1 MNQKQA
7 LQNNIEAIRAVFKWH
22 EGLTLSEEEVETM
35 LSFKGWG
42 FVKALLYNPYNDQEW
57 ITVAEGDKQ
66 LRPVIQQLH
75 DLLQD
80 KLSEKAYKEVVA
92 SIKAAVLD
100 AYYTPAVVVDTF
112 MEIVQEYADIKTVY
126 DPAAGGGVFALS
138 AIQNIE
144 NLQKVTMYEKDMLTS
159 KVLECVMSTLPAK
172 SRYTVHNKGFEES
185 DKSEDG
191 QYDLVATN
199 PPYGSFPVFDPTIAD
214 KNLTGKV
221 HNYFFAKGISK
232 LNHGGLLAYLVTNA
246 FLDTPTNRTARKYLF
261 SNCDFIS
268 LTVMPDNLMKESANT
283 EAPSH
288 FLVVRRRFDKTEA
301 DMSEEE
307 QLLCESSVQDI
318 QGIKVAIN
326 SYINSIHK
334 TDNPDKNITV
344 ATSVKPGKNQ
354 YGKPAVETWWDGPI
368 DEIKEP
374 FADILRRD
382 FNQRYGLSKKWLDTS
397 GESDIIDEPAPWD
410 TTEDIVDPWIKAHII
425 VATIPKIEETA
436 VSTEKSEDITGTC
449 ISCGVGMFGSELFC
463 SNCYDENVM
472 SDPSYYPK
480 GDSWSEKLKET
491 GFDKSDTGHSY
502 KMPVEGSVYTDEKE
516 DTLLEQMQQL
526 VGIPEKLIT
535 SSRWVEDEVTFS
547 QAGLTVANIVDKC
560 DKEILQPAD
569 NQSVIT
575 ENTTSTLT
583 GESLQLLC
591 NNPALE
597 YKIGTI
603 ISVTTG
609 NQQNL
614 FEEKTQLYIITATD
628 DQGKP
633 TVAELVTDIK
643 EGREQRILEAY
654 ANIRDYYYELQK
666 EEQ

>member
-1 MNQKQA
+1 MRTQKQVIEENIKA
-7 LQNNIEAIRAVFKWH
+7 LEAIFQWH
-22 EGLTLSEEEVETM
+22 EGIVLKEEQVEYLLGWT
-35 LSFKGWG
+35 GWG
-42 FVKALLYNPYNDQEW
+42 FTKALLYNPYNDEEW

-66 LRPVIQQLH
+66 LRPVITQLH

-100 AYYTPAVVVDTF
+100 SYYTPAVVVDTF

-159 KVLECVMSTLPAK
+159 KVLECIMSTLPAK
-172 SRYTVHNKGFEES
+172 NRYTVHNKGFEES

-199 PPYGSFPVFDPTIAD
+199 PPYGSFPVFDPTIPD

-232 LNHGGLLAYLVTNA
+232 LRNNGLLAYLVTNA

-288 FLVVRRRFDKTEA
+288 FLVVRRRYGKTEA
-301 DMSEEE
+301 DMSEDE

-326 SYINSIHK
+326 NYVNSIYK
-334 TDNPDKNITV
+334 TDDPARSITI

-374 FADILRRD
+374 FSAILRRD
-382 FNQRYGLSKKWLDTS
+382 FDKRLGLSSTKLSTQTVFPVGKLEVVNPNTFKWVKD
-397 GESDIIDEPAPWD
+397 
-410 TTEDIVDPWIKAHII
+410 HII
-425 VATIPKIEETA
+425 VATIPKIEEPA
-436 VSTEKSEDITGTC
+436 VDDS
-449 ISCGVGMFGSELFC
+449 
-463 SNCYDENVM
+463 YDENVM
-472 SDPSYYPK
+472 SDPSYYP
-480 GDSWSEKLKET
+480 
-491 GFDKSDTGHSY
+491 
-502 KMPVEGSVYTDEKE
+502 
-516 DTLLEQMQQL
+516 
-526 VGIPEKLIT
+526 
-535 SSRWVEDEVTFS
+535 VEDAWAERNRVREVPEHLAHYPVTIEE
-547 QAGLTVANIVDKC
+547 AYNR
-560 DKEILQPAD
+560 
-569 NQSVIT
+569 SVIT
-575 ENTTSTLT
+575 ENTISTLT
-583 GESLQLLC
+583 GETLQLLC

-614 FEEKTQLYIITATD
+614 FKEKKQLYKITATD
-628 DQGKP
+628 SQGRP
-633 TVAELVTDIK
+633 TAAELITDIK
-643 EGREQRILEAY
+643 EGREQQIIELYLSVRNA
-654 ANIRDYYYELQK
+654 YYELQK